1 MYNVPFLLDN
11 TCRKMQLL
19 PGATQV
25 AGVVDDSVVIL
36 IVHGH
41 LDVVGVGPEIIDILT
56 AQNSREYDR
65 GS

>member
-1 MYNVPFLLDN
+1 
-11 TCRKMQLL
+11 MQLL